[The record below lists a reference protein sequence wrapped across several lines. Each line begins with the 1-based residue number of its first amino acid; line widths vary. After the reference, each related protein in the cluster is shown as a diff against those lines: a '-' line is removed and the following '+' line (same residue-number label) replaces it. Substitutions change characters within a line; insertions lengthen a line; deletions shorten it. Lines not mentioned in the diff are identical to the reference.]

1 MKSNLQLALEDLKSA
16 YLLYKEALYNTSGFH
31 SQQCVE
37 KALKFVLEKHDV
49 YVRNQHD
56 VRFLLDTLKSYEA
69 TYFEFDSDV
78 DMLQMV
84 YTASRYADVY
94 RELGEKEA
102 LELYTAAKKIYDF
115 IYKKHAT

>member
-1 MKSNLQLALEDLKSA
+1 MKSNLQLAQEDLRSA

-37 KALKFVLEKHDV
+37 KVLKFALEKHGV

-56 VRFLLDTLKSYEA
+56 VRFLLDRLKSYEA
-69 TYFEFDSDV
+69 GYSEFDSDA

-102 LELYTAAKKIYDF
+102 LEYIRLLKGYMNIY
-115 IYKKHAT
+115 